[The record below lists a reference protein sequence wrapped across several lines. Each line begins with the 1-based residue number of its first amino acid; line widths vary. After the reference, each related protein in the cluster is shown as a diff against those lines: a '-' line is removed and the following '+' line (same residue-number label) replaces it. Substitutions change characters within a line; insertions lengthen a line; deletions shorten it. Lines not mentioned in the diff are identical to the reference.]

1 MASKGFVCARTTHV
15 VRPIA
20 IAIAQPSQSTSATC
34 WPVISWG
41 AGVCVLRRGGTCEES
56 QQHACLPHKSCWCD
70 FPHFQS
76 MRGSEPSTRPRL
88 DSSWALAALVL
99 FAWVSKQ
106 LLTWAL
112 QCASALTRGSRP
124 VPCLCFRLWSQPH
137 GAARLHHGYAGRQ
150 RHERDDLC
158 GRLRLHDCGR
168 RRVPRSPFVCCL
180 RLSSCFKSTSSRSST
195 RTPGLNAAALTLS
208 HGALAGRRGAVL
220 HDGLREEDG

>member
-1 MASKGFVCARTTHV
+1 MKSLNNMPASHTNLAGAISHISNPCADRSPP
-15 VRPIA
+15 RA
-20 IAIAQPSQSTSATC
+20 RDSTAVGLS
-34 WPVISWG
+34 P
-41 AGVCVLRRGGTCEES
+41 
-56 QQHACLPHKSCWCD
+56 PWCC
-70 FPHFQS
+70 
-76 MRGSEPSTRPRL
+76 
-88 DSSWALAALVL
+88 
-99 FAWVSKQ
+99 FAWGSKQ

-150 RHERDDLC
+150 RYERDDLC

-180 RLSSCFKSTSSRSST
+180 RLSSCFKSASSRSST